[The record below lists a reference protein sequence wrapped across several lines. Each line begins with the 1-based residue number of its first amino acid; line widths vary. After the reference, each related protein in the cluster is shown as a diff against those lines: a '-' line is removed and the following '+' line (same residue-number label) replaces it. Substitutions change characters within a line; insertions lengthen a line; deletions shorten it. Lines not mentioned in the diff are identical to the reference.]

1 LKQASAGSAGI
12 SGSLLKDGALHTATR
27 LGIEDFKASN
37 GRMDCFQQNVYTIIS
52 GECKREGD
60 STVVKQREQLL
71 HIIKGNEAKNI

>member
-12 SGSLLKDGALHTATR
+12 SGSLLRDRALHTATR

-37 GRMDCFQQNVYTIIS
+37 DRIDCFQQNLYTTVS
-52 GECKREGD
+52 GECKGEGC
-60 STVVKQREQLL
+60 SIVVKQREQLF